1 MLGFYFIIN
10 MGVIMKKVLYIIN
23 LIVFIV
29 TLSISFVI
37 LFRPFYYYQ
46 IKYLDLEK
54 DTGYTYNEIKEAYD
68 DVLDYCVLN
77 KEFKT
82 GKLKYSEEG
91 KSHFKDVKILFII
104 CFILLIISLI
114 IIIIKLIKYNKV
126 KIKGFNPSFYSSISI
141 ILICIL
147 LLAIALIIGFDKCFD
162 IFHMIFFYGKD
173 NWLFDSYKDEIINIL
188 PKAYFMNCAILA
200 ISLINSISL
209 IIIIKEIINKI
220 KNK

>member
-1 MLGFYFIIN
+1 
-10 MGVIMKKVLYIIN
+10 MKKILYIID
-23 LIVFIV
+23 LIVFVI

-91 KSHFKDVKILFII
+91 KSHFKDVKLLFII

-114 IIIIKLIKYNKV
+114 IIIIKLIKFNKV

-147 LLAIALIIGFDKCFD
+147 LLVIALIIGFDKCFD
-162 IFHMIFFYGKD
+162 IFHKIFFFGKD

-188 PKAYFMNCAILA
+188 PKEYFMNCAELVLGI
-200 ISLINSISL
+200 INSIS
-209 IIIIKEIINKI
+209 IVIIIKEIIHKKRTRLN
-220 KNK
+220 